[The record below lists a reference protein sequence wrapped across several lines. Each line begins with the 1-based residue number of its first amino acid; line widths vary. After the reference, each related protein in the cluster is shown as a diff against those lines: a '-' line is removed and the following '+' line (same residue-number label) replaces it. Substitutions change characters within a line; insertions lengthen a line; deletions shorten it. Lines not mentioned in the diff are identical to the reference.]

1 MSNTTI
7 LYVLAWVGVPI
18 AFASY
23 VYSAYSRSLARGT
36 LPFLGTQ
43 ETKWWIAFVVSL
55 LLGGTYVAAAK
66 HRNRVRQV
74 LWSILYVIAM
84 AVLLRI
90 HLTVACGKG
99 DCI

>member
-1 MSNTTI
+1 
-7 LYVLAWVGVPI
+7 
-18 AFASY
+18 
-23 VYSAYSRSLARGT
+23 
-36 LPFLGTQ
+36 
-43 ETKWWIAFVVSL
+43 
-55 LLGGTYVAAAK
+55 
-66 HRNRVRQV
+66 VRQV